1 EINDLK
7 SLARLWRWSNIS
19 STDDSTTGPFGQ
31 AFHSSSKNKHPCFSA
46 SRTPEI
52 RVILFGIVRPAL

>member
-46 SRTPEI
+46 SR
-52 RVILFGIVRPAL
+52 VILFGIVRPAL

>member
-46 SRTPEI
+46 SSFKQR
-52 RVILFGIVRPAL
+52 GH